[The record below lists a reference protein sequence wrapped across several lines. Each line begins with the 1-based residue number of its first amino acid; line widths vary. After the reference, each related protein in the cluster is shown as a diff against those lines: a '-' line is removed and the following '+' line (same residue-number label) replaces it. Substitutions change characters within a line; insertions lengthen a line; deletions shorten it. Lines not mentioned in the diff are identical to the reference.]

1 MRILLILLL
10 SIIACAS
17 TLTGVLLIV
26 EPTGE
31 MLQLPQLIH
40 AKPFHNYLIPG
51 ILLVALVGG
60 VSWKSVFINLT
71 NNSKR
76 FNWAMATGTIS
87 CIWIVIQS
95 FTIPNLYWTHFIF
108 LAISVMI
115 LLITYQQK
123 GKWLL

>member
-10 SIIACAS
+10 SIIACVS
-17 TLTGVLLIV
+17 TLTGVILIV

-31 MLQLPQLIH
+31 ILQLPQLIH
-40 AKPFHNYLIPG
+40 SKQFNNYLIPG
-51 ILLVALVGG
+51 ILLVVLVGG
-60 VSWKSVFINLT
+60 VSWTSIFINLT
-71 NNSKR
+71 NNNKR
-76 FNWAMATGTIS
+76 FNWAIASGTIS
-87 CIWIVIQS
+87 CIWIVIQV

-115 LLITYQQK
+115 LLIAYQQK